1 MCVLICIW
9 VASRI
14 RQRDCT
20 EFMLITCFP
29 SVRKKICL
37 QPVDGHSFAPVPLRL
52 LPPLCYSTYA
62 ISEIFLSVKLC
73 WYFRYRFNLMLFTLS
88 YWHVVLQV
96 CIRGNICVCLCLY
109 LSICVSSAYRCVY
122 RVIWLSVR
130 RQTNTMYSPPYRQTG
145 VRYPEHDKWHNADE
159 NS

>member
-20 EFMLITCFP
+20 EFMPISCFP

-37 QPVDGHSFAPVPLRL
+37 QPVDGHSFAPVPLLL

-96 CIRGNICVCLCLY
+96 CIRGNICVCLCPYVYPQHIVVYTELY
-109 LSICVSSAYRCVY
+109 DCLCGDKRTRC
-122 RVIWLSVR
+122 IP
-130 RQTNTMYSPPYRQTG
+130 PPYRQTG